1 MDGIGPVCGV
11 VMGLIYSPTNNKTRL
26 LAQYFPGED
35 LTGKWAMLGFSLPAG
50 WSCPHSLLCDSKAHP
65 DTGKIHDSPHTT
77 FRCWAASLEARLP
90 NIRENYWF
98 NYEQLRACKSVEEM
112 VKLLTAPLPLSTR
125 ICRVHVHGDFYNQVY
140 FDAWLEVCRQ
150 RPGTLFY
157 AYTKS
162 LPYWVERL
170 GQIPDNLELN
180 ASVGG
185 THDHLIKEHNL
196 KSATV
201 VFHPDAAWALGLPID
216 TDEWYAALGK
226 ESFALLINGTQP
238 AGSQAGKALQFLRA
252 KKIHTGYGKALKVE
266 SDV

>member
-1 MDGIGPVCGV
+1 MRWC
-11 VMGLIYSPTNNKTRL
+11 VMGLIYSPTNSKTRL
-26 LAQYFPGED
+26 LAEHFPGED
-35 LTGKWAMLGFSLPAG
+35 LTGKWAMVGFSLPSG
-50 WSCPHSLLCDSKAHP
+50 YSCPQALSCLSKSDRA
-65 DTGKIHDSPHTT
+65 TGKISDGPHTT

-90 NIRENYWF
+90 NIRANYWNNF
-98 NYEQLRACKSVEEM
+98 DQLRACKTVEEM
-112 VKLLTAPLPLSTR
+112 VALLTEPLPLSTR
-125 ICRVHVHGDFYNQVY
+125 ICRIHVHGDYWNQMY

-180 ASVGG
+180 ASAGG

-216 TDEWYAALGK
+216 TDEWYAALGT

-252 KKIHTGYGKALKVE
+252 KKIHGGY
-266 SDV
+266 SDTAVRYV

>member
-1 MDGIGPVCGV
+1 MGGV
-11 VMGLIYSPTNNKTRL
+11 VMGLIYSPTNSKTRL
-26 LAQYFPGED
+26 LAEHFPGED
-35 LTGKWAMLGFSLPAG
+35 LTGKWSVVGLSLPAG
-50 WSCPHSLLCDSKAHP
+50 WSCPWALRCLSKAHP
-65 DTGKIHDSPHTT
+65 DTGKIQDSPYTL
-77 FRCWAASLEARLP
+77 FRCWAASLEACFP
-90 NIRENYWF
+90 NIRANYWS
-98 NYEQLRACKSVEEM
+98 NYEQLRACKSVDAM
-112 VKLLTAPLPLSTR
+112 VALLTEPLPLSTR
-125 ICRVHVHGDFYNQVY
+125 ICRIHVHGDYYNQMY

-201 VFHPDAAWALGLPID
+201 VFHPDVAEGMGLPID

-226 ESFALLINGTQP
+226 EDFALLVNGTQP
-238 AGSQAGKALQFLRA
+238 AGSQAGKALRFLRA
-252 KKIHTGYGKALKVE
+252 KKIHGGYSNSAVR
-266 SDV
+266 